1 MLLESLCTPGLNLI
15 IAFRKQIQIL
25 NLTLTT
31 LNYLTPLLPSDRIA
45 LHSLSRD
52 YSPTNLVSLLSL
64 KQATFFAT
72 LRYSLCAW
80 YSHCL
85 KTLFFL
91 SFPVLT
97 FWFQFN
103 FTCDKKQCIFV
114 KTCNA
119 SFVQFATLL
128 GCQDLAPIQT
138 HCLPGGSSS
147 NWRNIPWKR

>member
-72 LRYSLCAW
+72 LLYSLCA
-80 YSHCL
+80 
-85 KTLFFL
+85 
-91 SFPVLT
+91 
-97 FWFQFN
+97 
-103 FTCDKKQCIFV
+103 
-114 KTCNA
+114 
-119 SFVQFATLL
+119 
-128 GCQDLAPIQT
+128 
-138 HCLPGGSSS
+138 
-147 NWRNIPWKR
+147 